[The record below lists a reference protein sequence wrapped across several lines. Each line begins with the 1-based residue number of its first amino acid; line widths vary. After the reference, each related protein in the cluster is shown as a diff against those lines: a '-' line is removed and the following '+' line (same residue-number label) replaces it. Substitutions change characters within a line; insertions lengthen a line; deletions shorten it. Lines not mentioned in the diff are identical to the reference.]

1 MVDKIMVDNIIKR
14 SPLDGFKPLNSKNV
28 KLTEQRFL
36 SKLQL
41 RGDINDKKFTD
52 AVAAIIGI
60 ELPKEPCHF
69 NISKDYQACWMAHDE
84 WLILASEDQQQI
96 LMDKFYKSLSDD
108 NIHASITDV
117 SDYYVMLS
125 LLGNNAM
132 DILTKATP
140 LDLHSSQFN
149 KGMCSNIIFAK
160 ATIFLMQV
168 DNKPSAYN
176 IMIRWSMADYLWD
189 YLCDGAREFG

>member
-1 MVDKIMVDNIIKR
+1 MANKDNIIKR
-14 SPLDGFKPLNSKNV
+14 SPLDGFKPFDNKNI
-28 KLTEQRFL
+28 KLTEKRFL
-36 SKLQL
+36 TKLQL

-52 AVAAIIGI
+52 AVTATIGI
-60 ELPKEPCHF
+60 ELPKKPCHF

-96 LMDKFYKSLSDD
+96 LLEKFQQSLSDD

-117 SDYYVMLS
+117 SDYYVMLDLS
-125 LLGNNAM
+125 GNHAI

-140 LDLHSSQFN
+140 LDLHSSKFD

-160 ATIFLMQV
+160 ATIFLMQS
-168 DNKPSAYN
+168 DDKPSAYN

-189 YLCDGAREFG
+189 YLHDGAREFA